1 MRVLHVIPSLA
12 IGQGGPTVA
21 MGVIERALLAEG
33 IDVET
38 VTTDDD
44 GRGLRNGKGNGSP
57 VLENGC
63 VRRYFRKNTEFYTVS
78 VSLTRWLLQEVRH
91 YDLVHIHALFSFS
104 SIAAAFVARQAGV
117 PFVFRPFGVLNRYGV
132 TQRRPF
138 LKKLSLQWVEG
149 PLLTDAAA
157 IHFTSQDEANQ
168 AAILGIPFRSVILP
182 LGLEAL
188 RLPTPEADHPPTILY
203 LSRLNPIKNLES
215 LLHAWAILAARY
227 QEWRLVI
234 AGSGEPEYR
243 EQLRALASS
252 LSLDHQV
259 QWLDHVSGDQKSQ
272 LLANASIFVLPSF
285 SENFGL
291 AAAEALLAGKACL
304 LTPGV
309 AIASGAAAAHAA
321 IIAGPD
327 ADSLAAAL
335 ESMIMNPELR
345 QQLSKHALDYS
356 SHELSTQRLG
366 KRLVELYKGILA
378 KHD

>member
-33 IDVET
+33 IEVET

-44 GRGLRNGKGNGSP
+44 GRGLRNGKGNGP
-57 VLENGC
+57 PLLENGC

-78 VSLTRWLLQEVRH
+78 VSLTRWLLQEVRQ
-91 YDLVHIHALFSFS
+91 YDLVHIHALFSFA
-104 SIAAAFVARQAGV
+104 SIAAAFAARRAGV

-138 LKKLSLQWVEG
+138 LKKLSLRWVEG

-157 IHFTSQDEANQ
+157 IHFTSQDEAEQ
-168 AAILGIPFRSVILP
+168 AAMLGIPFRPVIIP
-182 LGLEAL
+182 LGLEAM
-188 RLPTPEADHPPTILY
+188 RLPIPVADAPLTILY
-203 LSRLNPIKNLES
+203 LSRLNPVKNLES
-215 LLHAWAILAARY
+215 LIHAWATLAARY
-227 QEWRLVI
+227 KEWRLVI
-234 AGSGEPEYR
+234 AGGGEAEYR
-243 EQLRALASS
+243 DQLRALASS
-252 LSLDHQV
+252 LALDNRV
-259 QWLDHVSGDQKSQ
+259 QWLDHVSGDQNEQ
-272 LLANASIFVLPSF
+272 LLANASIFVLPSL

-309 AIASGAAAAHAA
+309 AIASGAAAAQAA

-327 ADSLAAAL
+327 SESLASAL
-335 ESMIMNPELR
+335 ESMIASPEVRL
-345 QQLSKHALDYS
+345 QLSQHALEYAAK
-356 SHELSTQRLG
+356 ELSTQHMG
-366 KRLVELYKGILA
+366 KCLVELYEEILT
-378 KHD
+378 KE